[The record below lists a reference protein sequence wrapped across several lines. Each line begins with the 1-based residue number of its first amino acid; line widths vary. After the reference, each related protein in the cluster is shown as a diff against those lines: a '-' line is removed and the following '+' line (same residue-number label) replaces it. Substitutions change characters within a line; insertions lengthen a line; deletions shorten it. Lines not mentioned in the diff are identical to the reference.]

1 MNLAEL
7 FLGQIPEAV
16 YFGLFLILTKNIKE
30 KRLLFLLLMI
40 VEYVLLTRC
49 IFFNTWFQVAYT
61 IMTFLTLKVLYKD
74 KAQITDIFTFG
85 IASIVLIILSAI
97 SFSLFGPDMKL
108 VTLYSRLLLVLF
120 LVITHKRLHNI
131 QKMYNLLWNRND
143 LVKKKVKSTTF
154 RSLNVVIFNV
164 MFYVINLGMIYAL
177 LIK

>member
-40 VEYVLLTRC
+40 VEYVLLTKC

-74 KAQITDIFTFG
+74 KAQVTDVFTFG
-85 IASIVLIILSAI
+85 IASIILILVAVLSFAIFSPHNILVVI
-97 SFSLFGPDMKL
+97 FS
-108 VTLYSRLLLVLF
+108 RLVLF
-120 LVITHKRLHNI
+120 GLLVICRNKLCKLNNI
-131 QKMYNLLWNRND
+131 YRKLWNRND
-143 LVKKKVKSTTF
+143 SIKRKMKSTTF
-154 RSLNVVIFNV
+154 RSLNIVVFNV
-164 MFYVINLGMIYAL
+164 MFYIINLGMIYAL
-177 LIK
+177 LRK

>member
-74 KAQITDIFTFG
+74 KAQVTDIFTFG

-97 SFSLFGPDMKL
+97 SFALFGPDMKL
-108 VTLYSRLLLVLF
+108 IMLTNRILLALF
-120 LVITHKRLHNI
+120 LIVTNKRLHNI
-131 QKMYNLLWNRND
+131 QKLYTKLWNRND

-164 MFYVINLGMIYAL
+164 MFYIINLGMIYAL